1 MKRIG
6 ELYNKIYNFNN
17 LYEAYLKARKNKRYR
32 LEVMTYTNSL
42 EENLITLQ
50 NELIWG
56 KYKIGNPRIFTIF
69 IPKIREIKAL
79 PFRDRVLQHALNTV
93 IEPYFERSFYNYSY
107 ACRKD
112 KGTHKASL
120 KVQEWLYIAE
130 KNNKNLYCLKCDI
143 KKFFNSVDL
152 KILVEILSRKIK
164 DKKVIWLI
172 KQILGKSQKG
182 MPIGSLTSQLFANI
196 YLNELDKFVK
206 HSLKMKYYIR
216 YMDDFIIFSESKSEL
231 HYILNEIENFL
242 KTKLELELNNKTRIH
257 PVKTGVEFVGYIH
270 FYNKI
275 RIRKSSWK
283 RFKKNL
289 EKTRK
294 SYKNNKITV
303 ETYNSTIGSYIGHVK
318 HTKNSEIIE
327 KIERM
332 N

>member
-130 KNNKNLYCLKCDI
+130 KNNKNLYCL
-143 KKFFNSVDL
+143 S
-152 KILVEILSRKIK
+152 
-164 DKKVIWLI
+164 
-172 KQILGKSQKG
+172 
-182 MPIGSLTSQLFANI
+182 
-196 YLNELDKFVK
+196 
-206 HSLKMKYYIR
+206 
-216 YMDDFIIFSESKSEL
+216 
-231 HYILNEIENFL
+231 
-242 KTKLELELNNKTRIH
+242 
-257 PVKTGVEFVGYIH
+257 
-270 FYNKI
+270 
-275 RIRKSSWK
+275 
-283 RFKKNL
+283 
-289 EKTRK
+289 
-294 SYKNNKITV
+294 
-303 ETYNSTIGSYIGHVK
+303 
-318 HTKNSEIIE
+318 
-327 KIERM
+327 
-332 N
+332 